1 MNADLES
8 DPLKTR
14 CLPDSLCLKLPASL
28 VEWDRSTRVSC
39 HKSMEAHPK
48 SVEAL
53 RWLVEKPPGISL
65 MAVLFLL
72 LFWRLFRWPKLR
84 PGEILR
90 KLIYLVVGAGL
101 SDLLASSLKVA
112 IGRLK
117 PHVTFYNPNVLPAL
131 SLPSNHAF
139 NTAFIC
145 VWFCLESARLQEKFT
160 GARFIF
166 VSFLFALVAFI
177 DVSRMVLGQHYPLD
191 VIGGNIGGTLFA
203 LIYSFLVS
211 RVRSTKPL

>member
-1 MNADLES
+1 MSTSPES

-14 CLPDSLCLKLPASL
+14 CLPDSLCLRLPESV
-28 VEWDRSTRVSC
+28 VEWDRQTRVSW
-39 HKSMEAHPK
+39 HKSMEEHPK

-65 MAVLFLL
+65 MAILFLL
-72 LFWRLFRWPKLR
+72 LFWRLFRWPR
-84 PGEILR
+84 IRVSDILR
-90 KLIYLVVGAGL
+90 KALILGVGASL
-101 SDLLASSLKVA
+101 SDLLASGLKVLV
-112 IGRLK
+112 GRLK

-145 VWFCLESARLQEKFT
+145 VWFCLESRRLFEKFP

-166 VSFLFALVAFI
+166 VAFLFVLVAFI

-191 VIGGNIGGTLFA
+191 VIGGNIGGAVFA
-203 LIYSFLVS
+203 LFYSFLVS
-211 RVRSTKPL
+211 RVKSTKPL